1 MQEVS
6 LQPGR
11 ETTRTR
17 LIARTRARC
26 RLPRS
31 SFFASR
37 SRTSLA
43 VLLIASFALPL
54 LAETAPVSRP
64 KVGLALSGG
73 GATGFAHVGVLKVL
87 EEMNVPIDYIAGTSM
102 GALIGALYASGMS
115 PEEIE
120 REITAFG
127 WDDSLNDRTSYD
139 KLVYRRKQDIARYP
153 STIEFGLEDGK
164 LRGASAYS
172 TGQKVSFMLGRY
184 LLPVLDRR
192 DFSSFP
198 IPFAAL
204 ATDLGTGEAVVLS
217 TGDIAQALRASMSVP
232 GVLTPVEIDGRI
244 LVDGGISMN
253 LPVDVVRRMGADVVI
268 AIDIGAPM
276 RSPETLTSSIAV
288 LNQISTMLTRAN
300 MAPQLETADLVLA
313 PDISNFGTFDFDK
326 SAEILALGVEEAN
339 AKRDML
345 AKFAADPAVSIP
357 RPRLPREREFVVD
370 EIRVVGNDF
379 VEERFVREQMTTR
392 VGEPLDPDRLEADI
406 QKLFG
411 YGDFLGISFSIE
423 TENEKEILVIL
434 VTEKPWGP
442 TYVRA
447 GLAVEFVPEDVNLDL
462 LFSISR
468 RWINERGAEWRTD
481 IALGQRSTI
490 ETEIYQPLHFVR
502 PGFLSVGALYRDDEL
517 DLYSDNEVIST
528 FGTQDVAV
536 VADVGKEFGKS
547 GEARLGV
554 FYRRADGRN
563 ETGPDILESF
573 HETYGGLRASLQI
586 DTLDNPFIPLEGFK
600 ISLDA
605 FAPLEGLGADDDN
618 VTATLDATAF
628 GKLWKNT
635 FFCGLYLHDT
645 FGGESA
651 AIDWAFLGGLFNH
664 SGFARGQRYGPA
676 AAVGRLGWYSEIV
689 KFRTMFGRG
698 IYAGA
703 MVEAGDAYQELA
715 DVDLGELKVS
725 WTGLVSAHTNYGPVI
740 VAISKATDSDLQ
752 YYITVGR
759 TF

>member
-1 MQEVS
+1 MT
-6 LQPGR
+6 G
-11 ETTRTR
+11 TR
-17 LIARTRARC
+17 LTTLFHARC
-26 RLPRS
+26 RPLRS
-31 SFFASR
+31 SIFASR
-37 SRTSLA
+37 FRTGLA
-43 VLLIASFALPL
+43 VLLIASFALPVV
-54 LAETAPVSRP
+54 AETTAVPRP

-120 REITAFG
+120 REITAFA
-127 WDDSLNDRTSYD
+127 WDDALNDSTSYD
-139 KLVYRRKQDIARYP
+139 KLVYRRKQDVARYP
-153 STIEFGLEDGK
+153 STIEFGLKDGR

-204 ATDLGTGEAVVLS
+204 ATDLRTGEAVVLS
-217 TGDIAQALRASMSVP
+217 TGDIGQAVRASMSVP

-253 LPVDVVRRMGADVVI
+253 LPVDVVRQMGADVVI
-268 AIDIGAPM
+268 AIDIAAPLK
-276 RSPETLTSSIAV
+276 SPETLTSSLAV

-300 MAPQLETADLVLA
+300 MAPQLETADIVLA
-313 PDISNFGTFDFDK
+313 PDISSYGTFDFAK
-326 SAEILALGVEEAN
+326 SAEILALGVAEAN
-339 AKRDML
+339 AKRDAL
-345 AKFAADPAVSIP
+345 AKYAADSAVRIP

-379 VEERFVREQMTTR
+379 VEEQFVREQMTTR
-392 VGEPLDPDRLEADI
+392 VGEPLDSDRLESDI

-423 TENEKEILVIL
+423 TENEKEILVIR

-442 TYVRA
+442 AYVRA
-447 GLAVEFVPEDVNLDL
+447 GLAVALVPEDVTLDL
-462 LFSISR
+462 LFSFSR
-468 RWINERGAEWRTD
+468 RWINKRGAEWRTD

-502 PGFLSVGALYRDDEL
+502 PGFLSIGALYRDDEL
-517 DLYSDNEVIST
+517 DLYRDNEVIST
-528 FGTQDVAV
+528 FGTQDVVV
-536 VADVGKEFGKS
+536 VADVGKEFGKN
-547 GEARLGV
+547 GAARLGV

-563 ETGPDILESF
+563 ETGPRILESF
-573 HETYGGLRASLQI
+573 HEKYGGLRGSIQV

-600 ISLDA
+600 FSLDA
-605 FAPLEGLGADDDN
+605 FAPLEGLGAEDDS

-645 FGGESA
+645 LRGESP
-651 AIDWAFLGGLFNH
+651 AIDWAFLGGLLNH
-664 SGFARGQRYGPA
+664 SGFARGQLYGPA
-676 AAVGRLGWYSEIV
+676 AAVGRLGWYFEVV

-698 IYAGA
+698 IFAGA
-703 MVEAGDAYQELA
+703 MVEAGDAYQELG
-715 DVDLGELKVS
+715 DVDLGELKTS

-740 VAISKATDSDLQ
+740 LAISKATDSELQ